1 MHPRKVDDH
10 IISSLVIFFYFLFFI
25 SRLKK
30 KKTLRTKIGLML
42 EAKYVFCGC
51 DDFLGKGR
59 YFRALSRTA
68 GR

>member
-10 IISSLVIFFYFLFFI
+10 IISSLVIFFI
-25 SRLKK
+25 SRLK